1 VRALTDFF
9 EDARA
14 YAKARDASG
23 QAGLPPQ
30 PKVPAWEAML
40 PVLRGEMPLMVHA
53 DEVRQ
58 IQAAVHW
65 TATNH
70 CRMILAGGRDAWKVA
85 GLLAS
90 NHVAVVYA
98 HTFTL
103 PPRDTEAYDTQFKAA
118 AMLYEAGVKLALAV
132 PSASLVKNL
141 PYAAAQ
147 AVAFGLPE
155 AAALK
160 AMTLVPAE
168 VLGVAERLGSIQ
180 AGKDAT
186 LIATDGPLLDIR
198 ANVRRMWIGGRE
210 VSLENRHTRLYEKY
224 RSRPRP
230 K

>member
-1 VRALTDFF
+1 
-9 EDARA
+9 
-14 YAKARDASG
+14 
-23 QAGLPPQ
+23 
-30 PKVPAWEAML
+30 
-40 PVLRGEMPLMVHA
+40 
-53 DEVRQ
+53 
-58 IQAAVHW
+58 
-65 TATNH
+65 
-70 CRMILAGGRDAWKVA
+70 MILAGGRDAWKVA

-90 NHVAVVYA
+90 NHVAVVYT

-141 PYAAAQ
+141 PYTAAQ

-168 VLGVAERLGSIQ
+168 VLGVAERLGSLE

-198 ANVRRMWIGGRE
+198 TNVKRMWIGGRE
-210 VSLENRHTRLYEKY
+210 VSLENRHTRLHEKY
-224 RSRPRP
+224 RSRPRL